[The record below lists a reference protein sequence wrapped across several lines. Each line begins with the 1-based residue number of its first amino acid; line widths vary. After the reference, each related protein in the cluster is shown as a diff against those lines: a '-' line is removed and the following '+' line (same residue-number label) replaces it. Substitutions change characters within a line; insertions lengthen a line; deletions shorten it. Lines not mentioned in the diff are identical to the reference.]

1 MPSSLPKPNLWLGW
15 SLALASTIAFSTGPT
30 IVKFTQNL
38 GLNTNLI
45 LAARFVLSTLM
56 LGALG
61 QLTPS
66 RLRLAPGIAATAFG
80 IGLVNGVS
88 MLTFF
93 WSLTVIHTSVA
104 AMLFSLYPLAVLGL
118 LALRGERF
126 TRRQFIR
133 LALGLGGVYL
143 LVGPGGNVAVVG
155 IGLVLVSV
163 LFSAVATV
171 LMQWTLQG
179 YEAQA
184 VTFYT
189 VAGITVMVLTFW
201 AVQGIQWQ
209 DPGALGWLAF
219 LLLAVVN
226 TILSRL
232 MWFIANRNLG
242 SGQVALLV
250 PLETFLT
257 TIWSVLFLQEQLT
270 LTQWLGGALILS
282 SALFAIP
289 ALSQARWRQKPSR

>member
-1 MPSSLPKPNLWLGW
+1 M
-15 SLALASTIAFSTGPT
+15 ASTIAFSTGPPV
-30 IVKFTQNL
+30 VKFAQNL

-45 LAARFVLSTLM
+45 LAVRFVLSTLI

-61 QLTPS
+61 QF
-66 RLRLAPGIAATAFG
+66 APGRLYLARGVAMVAFG

-93 WSLTVIHTSVA
+93 WSLTLIHTSIA
-104 AMLFSLYPLAVLGL
+104 AMLFSLYPLAVMGM
-118 LALRGERF
+118 LALRGEKF
-126 TRRQFIR
+126 TRRQFVR

-143 LVGPGGNVAVVG
+143 LVGPGGDVALAG
-155 IGLVLVSV
+155 IGLVLASV
-163 LFSAVATV
+163 FFSALATV

-189 VAGITVMVLTFW
+189 VAGITVMVLGFW
-201 AVQGIQWQ
+201 AVQGIRWQ
-209 DPGALGWLAF
+209 DPGGPGWLAF
-219 LLLAVVN
+219 IVLAVVN

-232 MWFIANRNLG
+232 MWFVATRNLG

-257 TIWSVLFLQEQLT
+257 TIWSVLFLQEHLT
-270 LTQWLGGALILS
+270 LAQWLGGALILF
-282 SALFAIP
+282 SALLVIP
-289 ALSQARWRQKPSR
+289 RLNRPRWRQKSAWSRRVLGPPE

>member
-1 MPSSLPKPNLWLGW
+1 M
-15 SLALASTIAFSTGPT
+15 STVAFSTGPT
-30 IVKFTQNL
+30 VVKFAQNL

-61 QLTPS
+61 LLTPG
-66 RLRLAPGIAATAFG
+66 RLRLARGVAAAAFG

-88 MLTFF
+88 MLAFF

-118 LALRGERF
+118 LGLRGERF

-143 LVGPGGNVAVVG
+143 LVGPGGDVALTG
-155 IGLVLVSV
+155 IGLVLLSV
-163 LFSAVATV
+163 FCSALATV
-171 LMQWTLQG
+171 FMQWTLQG
-179 YEAQA
+179 YDAQA

-189 VAGITVMVLTFW
+189 VAGITVMVLGFW

-209 DPGALGWLAF
+209 DPGGLGWFAF
-219 LLLAVVN
+219 MVLAVVN

-232 MWFIANRNLG
+232 MWFVANRNLG

-257 TIWSVLFLQEQLT
+257 TIWSVLFLHERLT
-270 LTQWLGGALILS
+270 PAQWLGGALILS
-282 SALFAIP
+282 SALLVIP
-289 ALSQARWRQKPSR
+289 GLSQARWRQKSSR